1 MRKIRGRQTAAA
13 VAGIVVAAL
22 GWAGFA
28 SAGPAG
34 AASTAAAASAAPP
47 AQPGGTWGVARP
59 VLGLPTSG
67 QGVQFPQGA
76 MAGISCAS
84 PGNCSAIGT
93 TTDAA
98 SATTHP
104 FVVSQ
109 AGGAWGPATV
119 MPGVTG
125 TAGQISCGAPGSC
138 AASVSGS
145 DGSTY
150 VMDETDGTW
159 GTAQKV
165 ALGTAGAIT
174 GISCAS
180 AGNCAAVGGALGVPF
195 VADEVNGTWGAPR
208 QAPGLDSISSP
219 APAGA
224 SLSSVSCAAPGN
236 CTAGGSYRADVT
248 HRVAFLISETS
259 GTWGASHLVPGL
271 DALTLA
277 GQSQVSSVSC
287 GGPAGCAAVGTYA
300 ASAGKS
306 HVFAVDE
313 ADGTWGTA
321 HEVDPATSSGERLT
335 GNALSCGSPGNCAVA
350 GTYIDGSTN
359 RLTAFVANEAG
370 GTWQA
375 PAALGN
381 LPPVESWGTTVSCP
395 KIGDCTVGGSYRPAN
410 PGNYRLFVA
419 DDDLGGQPPVARDV
433 TGIFDGA
440 PDLRGLSCTA
450 AGYCSAVGQDGLY
463 PFTVGEA
470 TASAIQVSPGTGK
483 LAYGEEQ
490 AGTVTVTVT
499 SPAGGTP
506 TGTATV
512 YYGGT
517 GATAPP
523 GTPVCTVAL
532 SSGTGSCPL
541 PSAVLPVGTPAV
553 TAVYNGDTNYVP
565 SVSAAAPFTVTRSST
580 VTRLALTTHTLTYGN
595 EKAGQVTVSVVPHGG
610 GLATGDVQVKWS
622 NGHGVCVITLAHL
635 AAASRATQG
644 TCTLSPATAYPA
656 GTYSLLAAYEGD
668 GNFTGS
674 TSASQPLTINKAK
687 ALPKLT
693 LPAAT
698 ARYGHENTVRL
709 TVKVSPQYAG
719 TPTGTVTIK
728 AGTAVICMARLSS
741 GGTAGCNLSATRLK
755 PALYSLV
762 ASYGGSGNF
771 LAATSPHVTLKIT
784 K

>member
-1 MRKIRGRQTAAA
+1 MGKIRGRLSAAA
-13 VAGIVVAAL
+13 AAGIVVAAL
-22 GWAGFA
+22 GWAGLA

-34 AASTAAAASAAPP
+34 AASTAASAVPP
-47 AQPGGTWGVARP
+47 APPGGTWGVARP

-76 MAGISCAS
+76 MAGLSCAS

-98 SATTHP
+98 SATAHP

-109 AGGAWGPATV
+109 VDGAWGPATV

-125 TAGQISCGAPGSC
+125 TAGQISCGAPGDC
-138 AASVSGS
+138 AASVGDS
-145 DGSTY
+145 DGNAY
-150 VMDETDGTW
+150 LVEEVNGTW
-159 GTAQKV
+159 GTARKV
-165 ALGTAGAIT
+165 ALSTAGLIT
-174 GISCAS
+174 GISCAP

-195 VADEVNGTWGAPR
+195 VVDEVNGTWGAPR
-208 QAPGLDSISSP
+208 QELGLDSISSP
-219 APAGA
+219 APVGA
-224 SLSSVSCAAPGN
+224 NLNSVSCVAPGD
-236 CTAGGSYRADVT
+236 CTAGGSFRADAT

-259 GTWGASHLVPGL
+259 GTWGAARLVPGL
-271 DALTLA
+271 DALDLA
-277 GQSQVSSVSC
+277 RQSQVSSVSC
-287 GGPAGCAAVGTYA
+287 AGPADCAAVGTYT
-300 ASAGKS
+300 ASTGKS
-306 HVFAVDE
+306 HAFAVDE

-321 HEVDPATSSGERLT
+321 HEVDPASGTGPRLFSQ
-335 GNALSCGSPGNCAVA
+335 ALSCGSPGNCAVA
-350 GTYIDGSTN
+350 GTYLDGSTS

-375 PAALGN
+375 PASLGN
-381 LPPVESWGTTVSCP
+381 LPPIESWGTTASCP
-395 KIGDCTVGGSYRPAN
+395 ATGDCTVGGFYRPTS

-419 DDDLGGQPPVARDV
+419 DDVAAQSPVARDV
-433 TGIFDGA
+433 TGIVDGT
-440 PDLRGLSCTA
+440 PGLRGLSCMA

-470 TASAIQVSPGTGK
+470 TASAIQVSPSTAT

-499 SPAGGTP
+499 SAAGGTP

-512 YYGGT
+512 FYGGAA
-517 GATAPP
+517 ATTPP

-541 PSAVLPVGTPAV
+541 PPTALPVGTPAV

-565 SVSAAAPFTVTRSST
+565 SVSAAAPFTVTRNST
-580 VTRLALTTHTLTYGN
+580 VTSLALTTHTLTYGN

-622 NGHGVCVITLAHL
+622 NGRGACVIALAHL
-635 AAASRATQG
+635 VAASPAAQG

-668 GNFTGS
+668 VNFTGS
-674 TSASQPLTINKAK
+674 TSASQPLTISKAK

-693 LPAAT
+693 LSAAT
-698 ARYGHENTVRL
+698 ARYGHENAVRL
-709 TVKVSPQYAG
+709 TVKVSPQYSG

-728 AGTAVICMARLSS
+728 AGTTVICTAKLSS
-741 GGTAGCNLSATRLK
+741 GGTAGCNLSATTLK

-771 LAATSPHVTLKIT
+771 LTATSPHLTLKIT